1 MPPDTPTRP
10 ARGDL
15 APESAEQKERL
26 NRNLDQLLNELRVA
40 LPGVQVLF
48 AFLLAV
54 PFATQFS
61 KTTERQ
67 RVEYF
72 VTLLLSAGAG
82 ACLIAPSMH
91 HRILFRQGLKA
102 SLIATANR
110 LAILGLLLL
119 AAAIAGSILLV
130 GDFLFGLTAG
140 IAAAAGTLLVFV
152 LLWAGIPVWQRLRDG
167 DW

>member
-1 MPPDTPTRP
+1 VSTTLSELTPE
-10 ARGDL
+10 AV
-15 APESAEQKERL
+15 EQKKRL

-61 KTTERQ
+61 KTIERQ
-67 RVEYF
+67 RVEFF
-72 VTLLLSAGAG
+72 VTLLLSAAAG

-91 HRILFRQGLKA
+91 HRILFRQGRKA
-102 SLIATANR
+102 TLIAVANR

-130 GDFLFGLTAG
+130 GDFLFGLAAG
-140 IAAAAGTLLVFV
+140 IASAAGTLAVFMAI
-152 LLWAGIPVWQRLRDG
+152 WAGIPVWLRLRDG
-167 DW
+167 RW